1 MSYKNKQIIEYETF
15 DYYSINPIGINELY
29 NKDKDLLEPLLKNK
43 SLFALCIERL
53 NNEYIGTN
61 GIWYFYDL
69 PDDDPTEFKYEI
81 HFNNIISEHK
91 IPMDRCSLH
100 FGISKISLEDYLKNY
115 DFYNNINGPFLI
127 IADECDIEKIDDIIK
142 KIIYVLVQ
150 NILEQ
155 RKCIFVDD
163 FFNGFETSELNN
175 FCTII
180 WLDDDSEF
188 KLIKI
193 LHKDID

>member
-15 DYYSINPIGINELY
+15 DYYSIDPIDINDLY
-29 NKDKDLLEPLLKNK
+29 NKDKNLLEPLLKNK

-91 IPMDRCSLH
+91 IPMVGVHYIL
-100 FGISKISLEDYLKNY
+100 
-115 DFYNNINGPFLI
+115 
-127 IADECDIEKIDDIIK
+127 
-142 KIIYVLVQ
+142 VLV
-150 NILEQ
+150 
-155 RKCIFVDD
+155 K
-163 FFNGFETSELNN
+163 
-175 FCTII
+175 
-180 WLDDDSEF
+180 
-188 KLIKI
+188 
-193 LHKDID
+193 

>member
-1 MSYKNKQIIEYETF
+1 MSYKNKQIIECETF
-15 DYYSINPIGINELY
+15 DYYSIDPIDINDLY
-29 NKDKDLLEPLLKNK
+29 NKDKNLLEPLLKNK

-127 IADECDIEKIDDIIK
+127 IADECDIEKIDNIIK
-142 KIIYVLVQ
+142 LLVHDLV
-150 NILEQ
+150 NLN
-155 RKCIFVDD
+155 KDYFSKTA
-163 FFNGFETSELNN
+163 FLKAFESSELNN
-175 FCTII
+175 LCTII
-180 WLDDDSEF
+180 WLNDDSEF
-188 KLIKI
+188 KTITI
-193 LHKDID
+193 LHKDVNKY

>member
-15 DYYSINPIGINELY
+15 DYYSIDPIDINDLY
-29 NKDKDLLEPLLKNK
+29 NKDKNLLEPLLKNK

-127 IADECDIEKIDDIIK
+127 IADECDIEK
-142 KIIYVLVQ
+142 
-150 NILEQ
+150 N
-155 RKCIFVDD
+155 
-163 FFNGFETSELNN
+163 
-175 FCTII
+175 
-180 WLDDDSEF
+180 
-188 KLIKI
+188 
-193 LHKDID
+193 

>member
-15 DYYSINPIGINELY
+15 DYYSIDPIDINDLY
-29 NKDKDLLEPLLKNK
+29 NKDKNLLEPLLKNK

-127 IADECDIEKIDDIIK
+127 IADECDIEKIDNIIK
-142 KIIYVLVQ
+142 LLVHDLV
-150 NILEQ
+150 NLNKDYFSKTAFLKALES
-155 RKCIFVDD
+155 
-163 FFNGFETSELNN
+163 SELNN
-175 FCTII
+175 LCTII
-180 WLDDDSEF
+180 WLNDDSEF
-188 KLIKI
+188 KTITI
-193 LHKDID
+193 LHKDVD

>member
-15 DYYSINPIGINELY
+15 DYYSIDPIDINDLY
-29 NKDKDLLEPLLKNK
+29 NKDKNLLEPLLKNK
-43 SLFALCIERL
+43 SLFALCTERL

-127 IADECDIEKIDDIIK
+127 IADECDIEKIDNIIK
-142 KIIYVLVQ
+142 LLVHDLV
-150 NILEQ
+150 NLN
-155 RKCIFVDD
+155 KDYFSKTA
-163 FFNGFETSELNN
+163 FLKAFESSELNN
-175 FCTII
+175 LCTII
-180 WLDDDSEF
+180 WLNDDSEF
-188 KLIKI
+188 KTITI
-193 LHKDID
+193 LHKDVNKY

>member
-1 MSYKNKQIIEYETF
+1 MSYKNKQIIECETF
-15 DYYSINPIGINELY
+15 DYYSIDPIDINDLY
-29 NKDKDLLEPLLKNK
+29 NKDKNLLEPLLKNK

-115 DFYNNINGPFLI
+115 DIYKNINGTFLK
-127 IADECDIEKIDDIIK
+127 IADECDIEKIDNIIK
-142 KIIYVLVQ
+142 LLVHDLV
-150 NILEQ
+150 NLN
-155 RKCIFVDD
+155 KDYFSKTA
-163 FFNGFETSELNN
+163 FLKAFESSELNN
-175 FCTII
+175 LCTII
-180 WLDDDSEF
+180 WLNDDSEF
-188 KLIKI
+188 KTITI
-193 LHKDID
+193 LHKDVNKY